1 VFKFG
6 EHTKHLEHRLP
17 TKRRRQRPP
26 PVLTSPKPLSTLN
39 DGSLARASLNY
50 AVGIMSRLSATITA
64 IALTTAACGG
74 LRSAPYCRR
83 TYLRFSYS
91 YAAPFG
97 PALLV
102 TQDPKRTYAFSD
114 HVRRLRAEFLI

>member
-1 VFKFG
+1 VFKYG

-91 YAAPFG
+91 YAAPFWAG
-97 PALLV
+97 V
-102 TQDPKRTYAFSD
+102 TRDTRHIRGFGSG
-114 HVRRLRAEFLI
+114 VRRLRAEFLI